1 MDKEGVFRII
11 DLKFQYDLYVIFL
24 NQKNMNE
31 KNIFSVK
38 DKVVLITGSS
48 RGLGFTFAQAFAENG
63 AKVIINGR
71 NRDSLEEA
79 KKKMQEFSNIVHT
92 ATFDVFDE
100 EAVER
105 EMKIIEKSTGPVDVL
120 INNAGIQ
127 RRAPL
132 EELALNDWEEVL
144 KVNLSGAFIVS
155 KSVAKNMIKQKKGKI
170 INTCSLMSELGRN
183 TTGAYAAAKGGLK
196 MLTKAMSVEWAKH
209 NIQINGIGPGY
220 FATEMTKKLVEDEKF
235 DAWIKGRTP
244 AGRWGDPEELCG
256 TALYL
261 ASEASNFVNGQI
273 IYVDGGLLS
282 AI

>member
-1 MDKEGVFRII
+1 MK
-11 DLKFQYDLYVIFL
+11 
-24 NQKNMNE
+24 E

-48 RGLGFTFAQAFAENG
+48 RGLGFTFAKAFAENG

-71 NRDSLEEA
+71 NSDSLAEA
-79 KKKMQEFSNIVHT
+79 RKKMQEMRHTVHT

-105 EMKIIEKSTGPVDVL
+105 EIKIIEKSSGPVDVL

-127 RRAPL
+127 RRGPL

-144 KVNLSGAFIVS
+144 KVNLSGAFVVS
-155 KSVAKNMIKQKKGKI
+155 KAVVKNMIKQKKGKI

-183 TTGAYAAAKGGLK
+183 TTGAYAEAKGGLK
-196 MLTKAMSVEWAKH
+196 MLTKAMTVEWAKH

-261 ASEASNFVNGQI
+261 ASDASSFVNGQI

-282 AI
+282 GI

>member
-1 MDKEGVFRII
+1 MK
-11 DLKFQYDLYVIFL
+11 
-24 NQKNMNE
+24 E

-48 RGLGFTFAQAFAENG
+48 RGLGFTFAKAFAENG
-63 AKVIINGR
+63 AKVILNGR
-71 NRDSLEEA
+71 NKESLEEA
-79 KKKMQEFSNIVHT
+79 KQKMQEMRLVVQT

-105 EMKIIEKSTGPVDVL
+105 EIKIIEKSPGPIDVL

-132 EELALNDWEEVL
+132 EELALNDWEDVL
-144 KVNLSGAFIVS
+144 RINLSGAFVVS
-155 KSVAKNMIKQKKGKI
+155 KAVVKNMIKQKRGKI
-170 INTCSLMSELGRN
+170 INTCSLMSELGRS

-209 NIQINGIGPGY
+209 NIQTNGIGPGY

-261 ASEASNFVNGQI
+261 ASDASNFINGQI

-282 AI
+282 TI